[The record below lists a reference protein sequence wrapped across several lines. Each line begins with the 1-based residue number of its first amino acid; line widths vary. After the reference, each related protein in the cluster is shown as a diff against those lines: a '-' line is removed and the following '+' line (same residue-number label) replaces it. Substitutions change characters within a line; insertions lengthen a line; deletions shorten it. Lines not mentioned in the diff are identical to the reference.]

1 MISVKTELGYKLPDK
16 IFYKQNGKYLQVKKI
31 FANQSQLEGM
41 TICSCEADLS
51 NYLKLLY
58 QMYQLNQDL
67 LPYLEEGVEKND
79 IINQQSDLE
88 SEIQSTLIEQI
99 ELNKQLTII
108 KNAIHLKRVVYPAAQ
123 AVESLTAHMIKDI
136 TGVVIKITPGAVD
149 INPDVVF
156 GSLLGNGYF
165 KYEGSWYKLST
176 TSTQDDDILSIQDK
190 FGGETKVVTEIIA
203 GNTLINYIR
212 KQLKRSVEDNLTSL
226 DKIITQQNLIDGMI
240 IDRQAEILSGT
251 STITP
256 NTDKFLELFYNVPTI
271 NDITPTN
278 HNAVTLRANVALRR
292 SNIQVGTTIDVLNPV
307 VIPNLPSLKNKA
319 SQILGHLALA
329 VSLPITDSGIDNP
342 NVQIYSSSD
351 IHEFKFKYMGRL
363 NTGVHFDQI
372 EGTLLQ
378 TLQHSRISSNI
389 NLGTLKDLSTMKLA
403 KLTSEDVNVV
413 PNIISEVS
421 DKIDNIIESVKLGS
435 GVTPITTLINPIST
449 TKDATWSTVSTA
461 TNYSVS
467 VDANKTIT
475 VDGGTGYS
483 EWFSSLWNMKNTGRT
498 GKVYFEIER
507 IPGGMGLLQV
517 GIQRVP
523 TRVGNYGVKGYIGDE
538 QGTRNNGGT
547 AIFFEPSSTGYY
559 NCVVDLDRSELI
571 VNGVSSGILSGSGDI
586 YLGVYNTNTWADVTL
601 KIYTTSS
608 TCKNNKPS
616 GVSYW
621 SDSYNTVLNE
631 TDSHSRIITNTTDS
645 LLTITP
651 TVSITGFNA
660 EIVSESSNIIEVL
673 PEIVQPTAQ
682 TKYIISPVS
691 TVINPI
697 TENAKTT
704 AGVSYSAQDL
714 YYQANDIFR
723 DNSTL
728 AYYPLDGNANDAL
741 GLHNATATNVTYSTG
756 KFGQGVVFD
765 GTNTRVVKT
774 GTIPNAQSV
783 SMWVYNPTEAVS
795 GTTNSKSI
803 GRLTSNHNWDCVV
816 IGDIT
821 GGSNAE
827 TFGLVVDSQ
836 IVFMTSQTIPQGWLH
851 FAISFNPTTKLWSVF
866 MNGVAVNNNLANGAV
881 SSIPVFDIW
890 MGRREY
896 GDAVTFTGQWDQ
908 VRVFNR
914 QLTQADATILYTET
928 SMNPS
933 TFIRRVEGFR
943 ETDLHSRIISKV
955 SDTPATI
962 QEFDVVTT
970 QAHTRVVSLIG
981 SNIYTIEDV
990 TATATAH
997 PQLSTPSSDVINL
1010 MSDRKVK
1017 LTSSIIPII
1026 TNTDSP
1032 INPVVENVKVVN
1044 DPIPFTVY
1052 QQSVGVVKQFDKPIM
1067 EPSSIDIYVSS
1078 VKNIGAMSRIDP
1090 ITVTVDKIPN
1100 YISTQTNMSDVLTY
1114 SDSVEYI
1121 KTIENYVVSQVTD
1134 VYSPQVFDKP
1144 TIVAEPF
1151 ELFVTESKSMNT
1163 ATFGDII
1170 DVLMLPSD
1178 SYIVSRV
1185 SNNTATFGDV
1195 LDCINTPHDS
1205 DAIIDVKSVKSV
1217 TFDNSVLVLNT
1228 DSVDKVIDIK
1238 SIKTITFDNSVLEL
1252 STDRMDKVIDIKAV
1266 KSVSFD
1272 NNVDMTLNSEGSAF
1286 IISNGLVYSA
1296 SDVNDVLVVADTVDG
1311 KHYAIV
1317 RDETGIIES
1326 YETDLPI
1333 TSNNYFYDSVAS
1345 VMYKVTS
1352 TSGFIDLVAM

>member
-212 KQLKRSVEDNLTSL
+212 KELKRSVEDNLTSL

-256 NTDKFLELFYNVPTI
+256 NTDKFLEVFYNVPTI

-351 IHEFKFKYMGRL
+351 IHEFKFTYMGRL
-363 NTGVHFDQI
+363 NTGVYFDQI
-372 EGTLLQ
+372 NGTLLQ

-389 NLGTLKDLSTMKLA
+389 NLGILKDLSTMKLA

-421 DKIDNIIESVKLGS
+421 DKIDNIIESVKLSS
-435 GVTPITTLINPIST
+435 GVKPITTFYDDIPVTTDPTWTGGVNYTISGTSTSPIVT
-449 TKDATWSTVSTA
+449 T
-461 TNYSVS
+461 
-467 VDANKTIT
+467 
-475 VDGGTGYS
+475 TGQFAS
-483 EWFSSLWNMKNTGRT
+483 ALWKMSGYGRT
-498 GKVYFEIER
+498 GKVYFEVKTLSKSGVER
-507 IPGGMGLLQV
+507 GIFI
-517 GIQRVP
+517 GIQRTP
-523 TRVGNYGVKGYIGDE
+523 TRKGNYHEGNYDNPNV
-538 QGTRNNGGT
+538 NGGEAVSYIT
-547 AIFFEPSSTGYY
+547 LSGTTIGIT
-559 NCVVDLDRSELI
+559 VDLDTSSLYI
-571 VNGVSSGILSGSGDI
+571 NGVLRGSLSNTGPI
-586 YLGVYNTNTWADVTL
+586 YFGVYDGASAGNGSLQLIFDESKFTLEKPNNVTPW
-601 KIYTTSS
+601 YGSS
-608 TCKNNKPS
+608 LS
-616 GVSYW
+616 
-621 SDSYNTVLNE
+621 LIE

-651 TVSITGFNA
+651 KVSLVGFNA
-660 EIVSESSNIIEVL
+660 EIVSESSNVIELL
-673 PEIVQPTAQ
+673 PDIVQPTAQ

-697 TENAKTT
+697 TEN
-704 AGVSYSAQDL
+704 
-714 YYQANDIFR
+714 I
-723 DNSTL
+723 
-728 AYYPLDGNANDAL
+728 
-741 GLHNATATNVTYSTG
+741 
-756 KFGQGVVFD
+756 
-765 GTNTRVVKT
+765 KT
-774 GTIPNAQSV
+774 GAGISYKNSV
-783 SMWVYNPTEAVS
+783 LTE
-795 GTTNSKSI
+795 N
-803 GRLTSNHNWDCVV
+803 
-816 IGDIT
+816 
-821 GGSNAE
+821 
-827 TFGLVVDSQ
+827 DS
-836 IVFMTSQTIPQGWLH
+836 H
-851 FAISFNPTTKLWSVF
+851 TK
-866 MNGVAVNNNLANGAV
+866 
-881 SSIPVFDIW
+881 
-890 MGRREY
+890 
-896 GDAVTFTGQWDQ
+896 
-908 VRVFNR
+908 
-914 QLTQADATILYTET
+914 
-928 SMNPS
+928 
-933 TFIRRVEGFR
+933 
-943 ETDLHSRIISKV
+943 IISNM
-955 SDTPATI
+955 SDVPVTI

-990 TATATAH
+990 IATATAH

-1032 INPVVENVKVVN
+1032 INSVVENVKVVN

-1052 QQSVGVVKQFDKPIM
+1052 QQSVGEVKQFDKPIM

-1178 SYIVSRV
+1178 SYIVSKV

-1217 TFDNSVLVLNT
+1217 SFDNSVLELST

-1266 KSVSFD
+1266 KPITFS

-1296 SDVNDVLVVADTVDG
+1296 SDENGVLVVADTVDG

-1317 RDETGIIES
+1317 RDETGILES

-1333 TSNNYFYDSVAS
+1333 TSNNYFYDSVAN